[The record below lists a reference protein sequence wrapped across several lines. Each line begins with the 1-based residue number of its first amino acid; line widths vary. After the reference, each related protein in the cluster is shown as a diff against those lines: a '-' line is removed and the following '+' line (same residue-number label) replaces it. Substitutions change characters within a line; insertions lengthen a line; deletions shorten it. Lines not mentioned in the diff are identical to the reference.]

1 MTVEQLISRYMIK
14 QHSEYKDGEGWV
26 YTDNI
31 LIHNG
36 NLAKKENMIPVIRE
50 RKQEIL
56 DYFNNKREKE
66 RLAYEDRQRRIDA
79 IEGLKEIEA
88 AMEDLDRW
96 HDEFEKS
103 FEDVGGLGVRPKP
116 EYDFDAMYEKYPVAK
131 AYLDAYNYSNKSHYE
146 LSAIGKRALD
156 RIIYH
161 PEDYKEALEQ
171 MKADLDEFTAEHAW
185 D

>member
-1 MTVEQLISRYMIK
+1 MTVEQLISKYMIK

-36 NLAKKENMIPVIRE
+36 NLAKKENMLPEIKA
-50 RKQEIL
+50 RKSEIL
-56 DYFNNKREKE
+56 QYFYNKREKE
-66 RLAYEDRQRRIDA
+66 RLDYEDRKRRIGA

-88 AMEDLDRW
+88 AKEDLNRW

-103 FEDVGGLGVRPKP
+103 FDDVGGLGVRPKP
-116 EYDFDAMYEKYPVAK
+116 EYDFDAMYERYPVAK

-146 LSAIGKRALD
+146 LAEIGEKALD

-161 PEDYKEALEQ
+161 PEEYKETIKQ
-171 MKADLDEFTAEHAW
+171 MKKELDEFANRHIW

>member
-14 QHSEYKDGEGWV
+14 QHSEYKEGKGWV

-31 LIHNG
+31 LVHNV
-36 NLAKKENMIPVIRE
+36 NLAKKENMLPVIRE

-66 RLAYEDRQRRIDA
+66 RLAYEERQKKIDA

-88 AMEDLDRW
+88 AMDDLNRW

-103 FEDVGGLGVRPKP
+103 FDDVGGLGVRPKP
-116 EYDFDAMYEKYPVAK
+116 EYDLDAMYERYPVAK
-131 AYLDAYNYSNKSHYE
+131 AYLDAHKYSNKSHYE
-146 LSAIGKRALD
+146 LSAIGKKALD

-161 PEDYKEALEQ
+161 PEEYKEALEQ
-171 MKADLDEFTAEHAW
+171 MKADLNEFANEHAW

>member
-14 QHSEYKDGEGWV
+14 QHSEYKDGVGWV

-31 LIHNG
+31 LIHNS
-36 NLAKKENMIPVIRE
+36 NLAKKENMIPVIKE

-56 DYFNNKREKE
+56 DYFNSNREKE
-66 RLAYEDRQRRIDA
+66 RLSYEDRQRRIDA

-88 AMEDLDRW
+88 AKEDLNRW
-96 HDEFEKS
+96 HDEFGKS
-103 FEDVGGLGVRPKP
+103 FDDVGGLGVRPRP
-116 EYDFDAMYEKYPVAK
+116 EYDFDAMYKKYPVAK
-131 AYLDAYNYSNKSHYE
+131 AYLDAYKYSNKSHYE
-146 LSAIGKRALD
+146 LADIGKKALD

-161 PEDYKEALEQ
+161 PEEYKEALEQ
-171 MKADLDEFTAEHAW
+171 MKADLDEFAANHAW